1 MVDAVRPHWNHGVL
15 PHTVTQVC
23 SLKLQEINDLSAAL
37 RQAEVKSL
45 NATRP
50 PALPRSSAHGHL
62 SLQQRAGPSGHVN
75 MSQDPEK
82 NRKHAQLSSV

>member
-15 PHTVTQVC
+15 PHIVTQVC

-45 NATRP
+45 NATMLQGLP
-50 PALPRSSAHGHL
+50 PF
-62 SLQQRAGPSGHVN
+62 QGPVLT
-75 MSQDPEK
+75 DIFPY
-82 NRKHAQLSSV
+82 SSVQGPAGMSR